1 MRTKYPFSL
10 DNKKLVDVAYRKLK
24 QEVYYDQVDLYLRM
38 RVAEFEASD
47 DFEARLRSVAAWLT
61 MIEQQVDLDSV
72 LSRIFADKTVGYRL
86 LPKAAELPKEEP
98 EDPQGDDSVNNL
110 PCGKI
115 VSNVRSGDYYRV
127 TGLNYFIDVPV
138 EFHILSV
145 IWCMIVGARLD
156 RSLIVNCYGNR
167 LDIDDGYDYRADVS
181 SKLFRL
187 FHRQY
192 NEWRDKGVL
201 RAQSLLDDRE
211 TALILSLD
219 LTKCYYHLNVDWDEL
234 LHESEGSDL
243 GRALT
248 LFLKRLHE
256 QYRQAIDSDL
266 RVTHALQSSVEGL
279 PIGLM
284 SSRVLSNWLLGKLDK
299 LVTDNLSPAYY
310 GRYVDDMI
318 IVLSGFTNADVR
330 GGCVTIIEKCLMEK
344 GILVRSEIRNNEPLE
359 LIEPRGVFLQPSKMT
374 LYYFDHNHSQAGL
387 NEFLEKIREN
397 CSEFKFLPRDDE
409 GRDLDACAFDILF
422 DGSVNKLRSIV
433 GINENSTELS
443 KYLARRLVENR
454 LVESALNDKIV
465 QQLKRFWKGTNLFD
479 FCRLWE
485 KTLTLFLIKNRFKDA
500 KSYVRTILVTIG
512 QLKDSHGDTPQWVER
527 MKSDLLYY
535 LQVSQAL
542 PLALLSEEE
551 RAAFI
556 GRKDDHRAGIVAKL
570 AVTLRVAN
578 MFRHQFVCWP
588 LLNYT
593 SYKGNLAK
601 FDFEKMVSKG
611 DDWANT
617 CDSLSWIWSPRYIHP
632 DEKVLLE
639 LLCALKEDR
648 SVVIRE
654 SNDAY
659 PEVKVSPDPMDAP
672 LEGDQAG
679 SSRKANLTRIAIS
692 TPESGICV
700 GVANMNVYEQDIRAS
715 YLMTKEPN
723 LTFERQARLY
733 DLLNLAEE
741 EKVDLLVLPEVSVP
755 YAWLPF
761 VINHVRRSQTGLI
774 FGLEHMVV
782 KDKVYNLL
790 VTALPYL
797 ANGKHKACFVSIRPK
812 NHYAPAEDHDLRR
825 CRLEP
830 VSPAPAKYDLI
841 RWRGH
846 DFTVFNC
853 FELTDIEHRG
863 MFRSKIDF
871 LVAVEWN
878 TDVPYFSNLVESIT
892 RDLHCFMI
900 QANASQHG
908 DSRVTGPSGVEQR
921 DLIRVSGG
929 SNTTLV
935 KIDLPVAQLR
945 DFQAQEFSP
954 EDKRYKPKPAG
965 YDFAGLKERLA
976 RK

>member
-1 MRTKYPFSL
+1 MRTKFPFSV
-10 DNKKLVDVAYRKLK
+10 DNKQLVKIAYLKLK
-24 QEVYYDQVDLYLRM
+24 QEVYYDQVDLFLRM
-38 RVAEFEASD
+38 RVAEFEAAE
-47 DFEARLRSVAAWLT
+47 DFDARLNSVAVWLT
-61 MIEQQVDLDSV
+61 KIEAHADPATVFGE
-72 LSRIFADKTVGYRL
+72 IFAEKTIGYRL
-86 LPKAAELPKEEP
+86 LPKGAELPKNKNTDSEE
-98 EDPQGDDSVNNL
+98 EESANYQ

-156 RSLIVNCYGNR
+156 SSLIVNCYGNR
-167 LDIDDGYDYRADVS
+167 LDIVEGYDYRADTS
-181 SKLFRL
+181 SKLFKL

-201 RAQSLLDDRE
+201 RAQSLLDDKE

-234 LHESEGSDL
+234 LKESEGSDL
-243 GRALT
+243 GSSLT
-248 LFLKRLHE
+248 LFLKQLHE
-256 QYRQAIDSDL
+256 KYRQAIDRDL
-266 RVTHALQSSVEGL
+266 RVTHDLDPSVEGL

-284 SSRVLSNWLLGKLDK
+284 SSRVLSNWLLGKFDK

-318 IVLSGFTNADVR
+318 IVLSGLTNADVR
-330 GGCVTIIEKCLMEK
+330 GGCVSIIQKCLMEK
-344 GILVRSEIRNNEPLE
+344 GILIKGDVHNNEPLE
-359 LIEPRGVFLQPSKMT
+359 LVEPKGVFLQPSKMA

-454 LVESALNDKIV
+454 LVESALNDKV
-465 QQLKRFWKGTNLFD
+465 AQQLKRFWKGTNLFD

-485 KTLTLFLIKNRFKDA
+485 KTLTLFLIKHRHKEA
-500 KSYVRTILVTIG
+500 KSYVRTVQATID
-512 QLKDSHGDTPQWVER
+512 QLKDSGGETPPWVER
-527 MKSDLLYY
+527 MKNDLFVY
-535 LQVSQAL
+535 LQISLAL
-542 PLALLSEEE
+542 PLALFSDGEI
-551 RAAFI
+551 AAYF
-556 GRKDDHRAGIVAKL
+556 GKNHDLLASIVAKL
-570 AVTLRVAN
+570 AETLRASN

-601 FDFEKMVSKG
+601 FDFDKLVSTVDG
-611 DDWANT
+611 WVNV
-617 CDSLSWIWSPRYIHP
+617 CDSKSWIWSPRYIHP

-639 LLCALKEDR
+639 LLYALKEGR
-648 SVVIRE
+648 PVVIRE
-654 SNDAY
+654 NNEAY
-659 PEVKVSPDPMDAP
+659 PEVKVSPAPMEAL
-672 LEGDQAG
+672 LEENQSGT
-679 SSRKANLTRIAIS
+679 SNKANLTQIEIS
-692 TPESGICV
+692 TPEKGICV

-715 YLMTKEPN
+715 YLMTKKPN
-723 LTFERQARLY
+723 LTFERQAKLY
-733 DLLNLAEE
+733 DLLNLAEKE
-741 EKVDLLVLPEVSVP
+741 NVDLLVLPEVSVP

-797 ANGKHKACFVSIRPK
+797 ANKKHKACFVSIRPK
-812 NHYAPAEDHDLRR
+812 NHYAPAEAHDLRR

-830 VSPAPAKYDLI
+830 VSPVPAEYDLI

-853 FELTDIEHRG
+853 FELTDIKHRG

-945 DFQAQEFSP
+945 EFQALEFTP

-965 YDFAGLKERLA
+965 YDMESFEKRVAPK
-976 RK
+976 